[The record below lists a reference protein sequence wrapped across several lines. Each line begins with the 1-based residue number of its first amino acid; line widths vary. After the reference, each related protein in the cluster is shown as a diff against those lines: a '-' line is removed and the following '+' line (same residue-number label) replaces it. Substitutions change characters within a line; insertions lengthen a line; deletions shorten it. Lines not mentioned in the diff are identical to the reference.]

1 MTRAEMAECAGT
13 AAALLNFSGQKND
26 LVVGLEAADAEL
38 CKTCAGCRN
47 FEREN
52 SLCSFYAECH
62 FDRRAVV
69 AVPFNGTGYCHN
81 WHAKEATNGR

>member
-1 MTRAEMAECAGT
+1 VVIPME
-13 AAALLNFSGQKND
+13 AAA
-26 LVVGLEAADAEL
+26 AEL
-38 CKTCAGCRN
+38 RKSCAGCRN

-69 AVPFNGTGYCHN
+69 AVPSNGTGYCHN
-81 WHAKEATNGR
+81 WHAKEAANG